1 MKNIAVILSG
11 GVGSRM
17 GLDIPKQYVE
27 VCGKPVVGYCIDVML
42 SHESIDCIIIGVAD
56 CWKSYVEKYVSQSVG
71 TKPVYYA
78 NPGETRQE
86 SILNTLEV
94 VKSFGAE
101 DSDIV
106 LIHDGARPLVS
117 AELVSRCLAA
127 ASSAD
132 AVLPVVPM
140 KDTVYM
146 STDGKHI
153 DSLLERRT
161 LWRGQAPEAFRFGPY
176 YNINKSMSRGDLA
189 KITGSTE
196 IAYRAGMKCVLV
208 EGEESNFKITTPDDL
223 SQFEKLIKDESI

>member
-1 MKNIAVILSG
+1 MKNIAVILAG

-27 VCGKPVVGYCIDVML
+27 VSGKPVVGYCIDVML
-42 SHESIDCIIIGVAD
+42 NHESVDCIIIGVAD
-56 CWKSYVEKYVSQSVG
+56 CWKTYVEKYVSQSDV

-78 NPGETRQE
+78 KPGETRQE

-94 VKSFGAE
+94 IKSIGAE
-101 DSDIV
+101 DGDVV
-106 LIHDGARPLVS
+106 LIHDGARPMVS
-117 AELVSRCLAA
+117 KEIVSRCLEATL
-127 ASSAD
+127 SAD

-146 STDGKHI
+146 SNDGRHI
-153 DSLLERRT
+153 DSLIERRT

-176 YNINKSMSRGDLA
+176 YNINKSMSRGELA

-196 IAYRAGMKCVLV
+196 IAYRAGMNCVLV
-208 EGEESNFKITTPDDL
+208 EGAESNFKITTPEDL
-223 SQFEKLIKDESI
+223 SHFEKLIMDESL